1 MALTLRPPHLRK
13 APIRGDEAFQHRHD
27 QPLRIGCGLAVLP
40 SQRVGI
46 GDKIAMQGAGQI
58 YRHLYRLVFC
68 DWTQLEFRH
77 LAVLHGEITMSR
89 DTSTRTGYPGRKVSV
104 GRMLSWRRQ
113 TFCPAWLTVFCPP
126 LRIARAISLVKSE
139 PISAP
144 IPSTV

>member
-58 YRHLYRLVFC
+58 YRHLYRLVFG

-77 LAVLHGEITMSR
+77 LAVIHGEITMSPH
-89 DTSTRTGYPGRKVSV
+89 TSTRTGKPGRKVR
-104 GRMLSWRRQ
+104 GGWMLGWRR
-113 TFCPAWLTVFCPP
+113 TILSPAWG
-126 LRIARAISLVKSE
+126 
-139 PISAP
+139 
-144 IPSTV
+144 